1 MDGIGAAGLPL
12 AIGALVPTALGDVV
26 VGTCFDLAGAVLF
39 PDCPCG
45 AIVASL
51 AAVAIAA
58 AIPVSS
64 AEDAT
69 PFFALVDAAAAA
81 AEAAAGADPPAGAAA
96 GAAVVTVAVGVGIGR
111 GILLPYGDCMDLLWF
126 DAADIRDDES
136 FPVPPACRFIPVTA
150 PAEVRTAPTECEIP
164 FPTGRF
170 CDCKEV

>member
-26 VGTCFDLAGAVLF
+26 VGTCFDLTGEVLF

-58 AIPVSS
+58 AIPASS

-69 PFFALVDAAAAA
+69 PFFALVDAAAA
-81 AEAAAGADPPAGAAA
+81 EAAAADPPAGA
-96 GAAVVTVAVGVGIGR
+96 GAVVATVDVGVGIGR
-111 GILLPYGDCMDLLWF
+111 GILLPYGDCMDLL
-126 DAADIRDDES
+126 
-136 FPVPPACRFIPVTA
+136 
-150 PAEVRTAPTECEIP
+150 
-164 FPTGRF
+164 
-170 CDCKEV
+170 

>member
-1 MDGIGAAGLPL
+1 MDGIGPAGLPL
-12 AIGALVPTALGDVV
+12 AIGALVATALGFVV
-26 VGTCFDLAGAVLF
+26 VGACFDFAGAVLF

-45 AIVASL
+45 AIVASF

-64 AEDAT
+64 AEDAA

-81 AEAAAGADPPAGAAA
+81 EAAAADPPAGA
-96 GAAVVTVAVGVGIGR
+96 GAVVVTVDVGVGIGR

-126 DAADIRDDES
+126 DTADICDDES
-136 FPVPPACRFIPVTA
+136 FPVPPACRFIPVAA

-170 CDCKEV
+170 CDCEEV